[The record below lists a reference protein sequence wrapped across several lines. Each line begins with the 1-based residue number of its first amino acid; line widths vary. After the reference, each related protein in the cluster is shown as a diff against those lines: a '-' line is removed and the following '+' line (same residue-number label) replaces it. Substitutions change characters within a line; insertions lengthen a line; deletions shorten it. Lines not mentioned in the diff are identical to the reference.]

1 MRSAIYENVM
11 MRNPVRI
18 ALVMLVAGAGLSTA
32 TPASARGA
40 AANIMSSPGYQR
52 ALEESR
58 KRQAEP
64 YLKKPAVY
72 PRKKW
77 QQRGRRN

>member
-1 MRSAIYENVM
+1 MTRTTTAITLFLSVTVVSFLY
-11 MRNPVRI
+11 
-18 ALVMLVAGAGLSTA
+18 VA
-32 TPASARGA
+32 PASARGA
-40 AANIMSSPGYQR
+40 AVNIMNSPGYQR

>member
-1 MRSAIYENVM
+1 MGR
-11 MRNPVRI
+11 
-18 ALVMLVAGAGLSTA
+18 TA
-32 TPASARGA
+32 TVIPVLLSIAAVNVFNSDIASARGA
-40 AANIMSSPGYQR
+40 APSIMGSPSYQR

-64 YLKKPAVY
+64 YLKKPTVY

-77 QQRGRRN
+77 QQRGKRN